1 MTISIFRYVIT
12 KQYIPTILK
21 GQQLMLLNVLTV
33 KDFSVI
39 YLMIV
44 NMKLDIDP
52 YVWYYIALNAGLFN
66 EHSA

>member
-1 MTISIFRYVIT
+1 MTISIFRYVIS

-21 GQQLMLLNVLTV
+21 GQQLMLFNVLTV

-44 NMKLDIDP
+44 KL
-52 YVWYYIALNAGLFN
+52 
-66 EHSA
+66 ET